1 MATTKKVQT
10 IEPKK
15 TTKTATEKKTVQ
27 KTTKTTRHA
36 VNPKTKK
43 EIDDAMNKPVKAEV
57 EKIPDSDVVVIS
69 KEETDMFNKLDS
81 TIRQGMES
89 VEKTSLDIAFAIFQI
104 QQRGLFKVEGYKNIY
119 DYCAS
124 KYGIARGTVNNF
136 TQIVCRFG
144 ERIENG
150 TTVENKICDKYASFS
165 SSKLIVMH
173 GFSDEELSDITP
185 DMSVRQIKAK
195 LDEIKPKK
203 ISDSLKEEKKEKSSA
218 ETSEEEPTVT
228 VPPYNKVFTFNNLDV
243 FGADSDSTDA
253 QLEKLQAQ
261 FNETITTIL
270 VLMGKGHTI
279 SIVDEP

>member
-27 KTTKTTRHA
+27 KTTNAT
-36 VNPKTKK
+36 K
-43 EIDDAMNKPVKAEV
+43 EIDNAINKPVKAEV

-81 TIRQGMES
+81 TIRQGMEN

-218 ETSEEEPTVT
+218 ETSEKEPTVT
-228 VPPYNKVFTFNNLDV
+228 VPPFNKVFTFNNLDV